1 MFRLSVQASSACGV
15 SRASSF
21 IELKFHKRK
30 LGMKDH
36 KINVS
41 NIIWEQNIYNSIE
54 LIYIRIYIY
63 FFLISYIYTIYF
75 FIKYIFYCTCYNIY
89 NILILIFHYNK
100 KWMVVAIDFHSVCV
114 CVCVCTVYIQYIYI
128 YIYMKSLFFIFQN
141 HVFYYVIMFL
151 VLFNLLKITQLQF
164 DWEKLYLLVLD
175 LFLVVCFKTTVDCFC
190 CPHL

>member
-1 MFRLSVQASSACGV
+1 
-15 SRASSF
+15 
-21 IELKFHKRK
+21 
-30 LGMKDH
+30 
-36 KINVS
+36 
-41 NIIWEQNIYNSIE
+41 
-54 LIYIRIYIY
+54 
-63 FFLISYIYTIYF
+63 
-75 FIKYIFYCTCYNIY
+75 
-89 NILILIFHYNK
+89 
-100 KWMVVAIDFHSVCV
+100 MVVAIDFHSVCV

-175 LFLVVCFKTTVDCFC
+175 VFLVVCFKTTVDWFC